1 MAKSWLL
8 VGTVMVSLAAAPP
21 AFAYGG
27 GMGGGAA
34 GVSALQSQ
42 LHLGN
47 RDVETLKQAQ
57 EAIDFKEWDK
67 AILLLTDLTQR
78 FDRSADL
85 ENLLGF
91 SYRMHG
97 EYQPA
102 FTHYEKALA
111 LDPRHKGALEYQG
124 EAFLETD
131 QLPKA
136 ETNLSTLKT
145 ACGGQACQEYAL
157 LKGAIDR
164 YKAKARIN

>member
-1 MAKSWLL
+1 M
-8 VGTVMVSLAAAPP
+8 
-21 AFAYGG
+21 
-27 GMGGGAA
+27 
-34 GVSALQSQ
+34 
-42 LHLGN
+42 
-47 RDVETLKQAQ
+47 Q

-67 AILLLTDLTQR
+67 AIALLVDLTAR

-97 EYQPA
+97 EYQQA
-102 FTHYEKALA
+102 FNHYEKALA

-157 LKGAIDR
+157 LKVAIDR